1 MANHRDHIGCAH
13 CEEEPTPAGA
23 KIRGW
28 FTAAAAA
35 LVAVGCGIGWFT
47 RFPEWTAPVFIAAT
61 IVGAVFPVQRAWDS
75 IKRRSLDINVLMII
89 AVVGAI
95 VIKQYEE
102 AAMVVSLFALAQWLE
117 AQSLD
122 RARQAIGK
130 LLDLAP
136 TDVLIRDERGD
147 RAIDIEQ
154 VTPGAL
160 MIVKPGEKI
169 ALDGIVRNGRSDV
182 NQAPITG
189 ESLPIEKAEGDEV
202 FAGTINGHGAL
213 TVAVTRRRADTT
225 LARIVHLV
233 ESAQAKRAPLQ
244 TFIDRFAAWYTPS
257 IVILSALVATVPV
270 VLLGQPFDM
279 WLYRALVLLV
289 VACPCALVISTPVSI
304 VSALAGAAQ
313 QGVLVKGGIHLERL
327 AGVRVVAFDKTGTVT
342 TGRLT
347 LDAVHPVNGYAVADI
362 LKAAAS
368 VESQSEH
375 PIAAAILA
383 SATARGVALEAP
395 SDVRALPGLGV
406 EGRVNGDVIV
416 CGTPRLFNE
425 RGGMTPAVSA
435 IASQVAAGGMS
446 PIVVSRNGS
455 AIGVLGVKDR
465 PKANAAQVVADL
477 RAQGVTRVAMI
488 TGDHDAAARATGSQL
503 GVDDVRSGQLPADK
517 VDAVENLR
525 NAHGAVAMVGDG
537 VNDAPAL
544 AAADVGIVMGAMGSD
559 AALETADIALM
570 TDELPKVPYTIRL
583 SRATVANIRVNV
595 ALSIGLKAAFVVM
608 AIAGVATL
616 WMAVLADTGASAL
629 VVANAVRLRRFS

>member
-1 MANHRDHIGCAH
+1 MEAQQAIGCSH
-13 CEEEPTPAGA
+13 CEEPAPTGA
-23 KIRGW
+23 NIRGW
-28 FTAAAAA
+28 FTAIAAA
-35 LVAVGCGIGWFT
+35 LVTMACALSWFT
-47 RFPEWTAPVFIAAT
+47 SFPEWSTPIFLVAT
-61 IVGAVFPVQRAWDS
+61 VVGAVFPAQRAWLS
-75 IKRRSLDINVLMII
+75 IKRGALDINVLMVL
-89 AVVGAI
+89 AVVGAV
-95 VIKQYEE
+95 VIRQFEE

-130 LLDLAP
+130 LIDLAP
-136 TDVLIRDERGD
+136 PQVLVRDHDGERIV
-147 RAIDIEQ
+147 AIELVD
-154 VTPGAL
+154 PGAL

-189 ESLPIEKAEGDEV
+189 ESLPVEKLEGDEV

-233 ESAQAKRAPLQ
+233 ESAQAKRAPMQL
-244 TFIDRFAAWYTPS
+244 FIDRFAAWYTPAV
-257 IVILSALVATVPV
+257 VILAVLVASVPV
-270 VLLGQPFDM
+270 LAFGQPLDV
-279 WLYRALVLLV
+279 WLYRSLVLLV
-289 VACPCALVISTPVSI
+289 VSCPCALVISTPVSI

-347 LDAVHPVNGYAVADI
+347 LDAVHPVDGHTADEVVR
-362 LKAAAS
+362 LAGS

-375 PIAAAILA
+375 PIAAAIM
-383 SATARGVALEAP
+383 SAAHTRGVRLDMP
-395 SDVRALPGLGV
+395 VDVRALPGLGV
-406 EGRVNGDVIV
+406 EGRVNDATIA
-416 CGTPRLFNE
+416 CGTPRLFTE
-425 RGGMTPAVSA
+425 RGEMTAA
-435 IASQVAAGGMS
+435 IAALAHDVVTSGMS
-446 PIVVSRNGS
+446 PIVVTRNGTP
-455 AIGVLGVKDR
+455 IGVLGVTDR
-465 PKANAAQVVADL
+465 PKLNAASVVAEI
-477 RAQGVTRVAMI
+477 RAQGISRVAML
-488 TGDHDAAARATGSQL
+488 TGDHDAAAQATGLQL

-517 VDAVENLR
+517 VAAIEYLR
-525 NAHGAVAMVGDG
+525 GAHGAIAMVGDG

-583 SRATVANIRVNV
+583 SHATLANIRTNV
-595 ALSIGLKAAFVVM
+595 AISIAFKAVFVVL
-608 AIAGVATL
+608 AVSGVATL

-629 VVANAVRLRRFS
+629 VVANAVRLRNFR